1 MTSVLSYPQ
10 SDPFASSVTD
20 AASRHNRPTDHNPNP
35 PYTQRARTST
45 HHSSYSPQQPIPP
58 PGMSSRATVSP
69 FAPPSVD
76 EFGSRG
82 NSAPTHHSTTSRPRT
97 SAGPGPNLM
106 PLAPPQ
112 PIASTSTAHASSHS
126 HTASQANASSAAQ
139 RQRNRQSHNPGAT
152 LANMNPAPPQPEH
165 LSDEY
170 VLHPSVYSYKQAHP
184 RRPMVAF
191 GPYVLLQT
199 LGEGEFGKV
208 KLGVHTEYG
217 VEVAIK
223 LIRRGSL
230 EDEVR
235 ASKVEREIDVL
246 KVCHSVDSKLTSS
259 LSNTRISSG
268 CLT

>member
-10 SDPFASSVTD
+10 TDPFASSVTD
-20 AASRHNRPTDHNPNP
+20 AASSRHNRPTDHNPNP
-35 PYTQRARTST
+35 PYTQRPRTST

-58 PGMSSRATVSP
+58 PGMSSRAIVSP

-76 EFGSRG
+76 EFGARG
-82 NSAPTHHSTTSRPRT
+82 NSASSQHPTSSRPRT
-97 SAGPGPNLM
+97 SAGPGMM

-126 HTASQANASSAAQ
+126 HTATANASSAAQ
-139 RQRNRQSHNPGAT
+139 RQRNRQSHNPSAT
-152 LANMNPAPPQPEH
+152 LGNMNPAPPRAEH

-246 KVCHSVDSKLTSS
+246 KVCF
-259 LSNTRISSG
+259 
-268 CLT
+268 